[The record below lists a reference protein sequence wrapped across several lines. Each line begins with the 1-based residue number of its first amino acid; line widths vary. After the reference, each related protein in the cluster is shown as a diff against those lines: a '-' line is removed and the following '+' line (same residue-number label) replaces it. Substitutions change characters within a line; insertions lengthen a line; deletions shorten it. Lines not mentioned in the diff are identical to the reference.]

1 MKITKDMTE
10 GNIYKNFLL
19 YALPL
24 IISTFLSQ
32 AYSTIDAM
40 IAGKFISEHAL
51 GAISATGSYELMFQA
66 LFDGFTA
73 GFSIYIAQKFGKKD
87 FGAIKRDSVNMGM
100 FVLIVSVI
108 ISVLSI
114 AFRNP
119 IMDYLKVDPILR
131 SDAQTYFV
139 IYASGYFLIY
149 INLFLV
155 KVLYAL
161 GITSFALYVSFISA
175 LLKICGN
182 LLSVLVFD
190 WGIAGLAFF
199 SVLSSAAATVCY
211 LIMLRRAFKELGN
224 EKISYRFSFSCV
236 LNSLRYTLPAA
247 IQQVSFHGV
256 GLVIAPSINGLGAAA
271 TTGYNVSNRIYTL
284 GTQSL
289 WGVTSAFTCYTAQ
302 CVGKGDYAKI
312 KRGLKVSFIMNC
324 IMMLPFVLAI
334 MVFAKPISS
343 IFFPSGFVG
352 DAYTYAVRYAM
363 IYLPF
368 VYVQLVGHI
377 LHAYMRSLGSMNMV
391 LGITIF
397 GSVIRIIATILLV
410 RTMHIEGAYL
420 GQIISWAADAI
431 LSTAIVICGYRTIE
445 QIKRVAER
453 IKIKK
458 A

>member
-87 FGAIKRDSVNMGM
+87 FGAIKRDSVNMGI
-100 FVLIVSVI
+100 FVLIISVI

-114 AFRNP
+114 VFSNP

-182 LLSVLVFD
+182 LLSVLVLD

-211 LIMLRRAFKELGN
+211 LIMLRKAFKELGN

-312 KRGLKVSFIMNC
+312 KRGLKVSFLMNC

-368 VYVQLVGHI
+368 IYVQLIGHI
-377 LHAYMRSLGSMNMV
+377 LHAYMRSLGSMNIV
-391 LGITIF
+391 LWITIF
-397 GSVIRIIATILLV
+397 GSAVRIAATLMLV
-410 RTMHIEGAYL
+410 PVMHIYGAYL
-420 GQIISWAADAI
+420 GQIISWAADAV
-431 LSTAIVICGYRTIE
+431 LSSGIVIALYRTQD

-453 IKIKK
+453 IKRKK